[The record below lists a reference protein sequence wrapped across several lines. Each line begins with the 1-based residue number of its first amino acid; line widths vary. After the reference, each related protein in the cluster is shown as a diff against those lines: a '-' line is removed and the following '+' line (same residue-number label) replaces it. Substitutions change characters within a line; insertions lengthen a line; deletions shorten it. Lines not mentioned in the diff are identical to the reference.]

1 MATKAEQTTEFIVK
15 KVAPIFNKHGY
26 YGTSLS
32 DLTKATGLTK
42 GAIYGNF
49 KNKEELAFVAFKFNV
64 DRVVNKIKEDLF
76 DIKSPIQQLYGLTN
90 FYRKYKAYTIEI
102 GGCPIV
108 NIGVDANH
116 ENEELLKKVQEV
128 ISKLQ
133 YYITK
138 MIANGIEAGEI
149 KKTINPEKYGR
160 YFFTMIEGAVFMTA
174 TMNDE
179 TYLQETMNRVDDI
192 IEKEMAVN

>member
-1 MATKAEQTTEFIVK
+1 MATKAEQTAEYIVH

-26 YGTSLS
+26 SGTSMS

-49 KNKEELAFVAFKFNV
+49 KNKEELAFIAFKYNV
-64 DRVVNKIKEDLF
+64 DRVLAAIREELDL
-76 DIKSPIQQLYGLTN
+76 INSPIQKLFGLTN
-90 FYRKYKAYTIEI
+90 FYRRYKSYTIEY

-116 ENEELLKKVQEV
+116 DNDELLIKVQEV

-133 YYITK
+133 YLITK
-138 MIANGIEAGEI
+138 MIVKAIEAGEI
-149 KKTINPEKYGR
+149 KKSINPEKYGR
-160 YFFTMIEGAVFMTA
+160 YFFTLIEGAVFMTA
-174 TMNDE
+174 TMNDDS
-179 TYLQETMNRVDDI
+179 YLQEMMNRIDET
-192 IEKEMAVN
+192 IENELAI

>member
-1 MATKAEQTTEFIVK
+1 MTSKAEQTAEFIVH

-26 YGTSLS
+26 YGTSMS

-49 KNKEELAFVAFKFNV
+49 KNKEELAFIAFKHNV
-64 DRVVNKIKEDLF
+64 DRVVNQIKLELSTKESSVDKLH
-76 DIKSPIQQLYGLTN
+76 GLTS
-90 FYRKYKAYTIEI
+90 FYRRYVNYTHDY

-108 NIGVDANH
+108 NIGVDANN
-116 ENEELLKKVQEV
+116 ENAELLKKVQEV

-138 MIANGIEAGEI
+138 MILVGKEAGEI
-149 KKTINPEKYGR
+149 KDTVVAEKYGR
-160 YFFTMIEGAVFMTA
+160 FFFTLIEGAVFMTT
-174 TMNDE
+174 TMKDDI
-179 TYLQETMNRVDDI
+179 YLQETMDRIDGI
-192 IEKEMAVN
+192 IAEELVI

>member
-1 MATKAEQTTEFIVK
+1 MTSKAEQTSDFIVH

-26 YGTSLS
+26 YGTSMA

-49 KNKEELAFVAFKFNV
+49 KNKEELAFVAFKHNV
-64 DRVVNKIKEDLF
+64 DRVVNQIKLELSEVDSAIGKLH
-76 DIKSPIQQLYGLTN
+76 GLTS
-90 FYRKYKAYTIEI
+90 FYRRYVKYTHDY

-116 ENEELLKKVQEV
+116 ENVELLKKVQEV

-138 MIANGIEAGEI
+138 MILVGIEDGEI
-149 KKTINPEKYGR
+149 KKTVVAEKYGR
-160 YFFTMIEGAVFMTA
+160 LFFTLIEGAVFMT
-174 TMNDE
+174 T
-179 TYLQETMNRVDDI
+179 TMNRDTYLHETMDRIDKI
-192 IEKEMAVN
+192 IKEELAI